1 MGSVQLGSGH
11 SLRSECR
18 APDDPGPG
26 CTGCSDTDGVE
37 GDLHCGTHVG
47 KTQEQEYQEDPPEEE
62 LRSLQ
67 EQERSNIILVSIIKR
82 YKKPRG

>member
-1 MGSVQLGSGH
+1 M
-11 SLRSECR
+11 
-18 APDDPGPG
+18 PDDLGPG
-26 CTGCSDTDGVE
+26 HTGCNDTDGAE

-47 KTQEQEYQEDPPEEE
+47 ETREQENQEDPPEEE

-67 EQERSNIILVSIIKR
+67 EREKSNIILVSITKR